1 MRTGTDDRL
10 VRRRPK
16 SQAKN
21 MLGPFVIPSRTEHD
35 LSCSEIPGSTA
46 PMITMSQP
54 RQIVRR
60 AGVLLALGFALA
72 GCCGSGPS
80 HKCNFT
86 PPGGSKDAGMDGPEL
101 PCGTEV
107 CELPKVCCITK
118 VPLLARCI
126 DASRFIS
133 ERCERLDL
141 PCTTPA
147 QCPAGLACCVAFSP
161 VPGVTC
167 RPASRCPTA
176 GGENYL
182 ACGSDNDCPNQVP
195 GSCVEIGQS
204 ETGEI
209 LRVCGL
215 F

>member
-1 MRTGTDDRL
+1 
-10 VRRRPK
+10 
-16 SQAKN
+16 
-21 MLGPFVIPSRTEHD
+21 
-35 LSCSEIPGSTA
+35 
-46 PMITMSQP
+46 MIRMSLP

-60 AGVLLALGFALA
+60 AGILLALGFALA

-86 PPGGSKDAGMDGPEL
+86 PPGGSKDAATDGPGL

-126 DASRFIS
+126 DASRFVS
-133 ERCERLDL
+133 ERCEMQDL
-141 PCTTPA
+141 PCVTPEW
-147 QCPAGLACCVAFSP
+147 CPAGLACCVAFAP
-161 VPGVTC
+161 TAGVTC
-167 RPASRCPTA
+167 RPASICLMS
-176 GGENYL
+176 GENYL

-195 GSCVEIGQS
+195 GSCVEIGDPTAGQS
-204 ETGEI
+204 
-209 LRVCGL
+209 LRVCAP